1 MPPNSGRQKGQNMF
15 KTYLEEQ
22 NKVVQN
28 SLQLLREVIA
38 QAY

>member
-1 MPPNSGRQKGQNMF
+1 MPPNSGRHKGQNMF
-15 KTYLEEQ
+15 KAYLEEQ
-22 NKVVQN
+22 NKAVIN